1 VQFSATS
8 FPSTSTTLLYA
19 SARSDVFFDLRG
31 LAPGNVDGRVRCRP
45 HDVFDAV
52 VPAAVEDHD
61 LALPEIAQCN
71 AAQTS
76 AFSRDPRE
84 PEAQPRETRVG
95 YALGDGLDR
104 SALAGRVAAF
114 EQNDD
119 SRSRFFD
126 PILRVV
132 EI

>member
-1 VQFSATS
+1 MTY
-8 FPSTSTTLLYA
+8 STRLYQLRSKITISPCRKLLNVTLPKH
-19 SARSDVFFDLRG
+19 LRF
-31 LAPGNVDGRVRCRP
+31 LAIRG
-45 HDVFDAV
+45 
-52 VPAAVEDHD
+52 
-61 LALPEIAQCN
+61 
-71 AAQTS
+71 
-76 AFSRDPRE
+76 SRKRNH
-84 PEAQPRETRVG
+84 AKHAWAH
-95 YALGDGLDR
+95 ALGDGLDR